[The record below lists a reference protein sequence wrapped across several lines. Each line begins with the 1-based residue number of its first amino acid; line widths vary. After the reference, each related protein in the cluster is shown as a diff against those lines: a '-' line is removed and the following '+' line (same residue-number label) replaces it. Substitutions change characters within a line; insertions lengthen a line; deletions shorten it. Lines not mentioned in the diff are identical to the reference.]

1 MAAQP
6 NGSMPTGLTGRQ
18 LRDEARRRSIMA
30 RRQAAAGDM
39 TAAQRNLRAAKQA
52 AGQLKGNTRDVER
65 ALGVARNA
73 FQSRGGAKAVPGRKP
88 ASGGPNP
95 PERGRKP
102 RNPYPTTPVPLTA
115 DEIAMFDQESREA
128 NSIFDRIRNQV
139 RTDRLA
145 AREDAK
151 RNSMELGWEKG
162 TNARLFGMN
171 AAAQGAGWN
180 PAFMVPGLTGI
191 NREWARDANANAS
204 NLAQREAALDALL
217 QQAREQQKNVLTDI
231 EARKASLG
239 ASLSGLISGVR

>member
-6 NGSMPTGLTGRQ
+6 NGSMPTGSTGRQ

-30 RRQAAAGDM
+30 RRQAAEGNL

-52 AGQLKGNTRDVER
+52 AGQLKGNTRDIER

-73 FQSRGGAKAVPGRKP
+73 FQSRGGSQAVPGRKP

-95 PERGRKP
+95 GRGNKP
-102 RNPYPTTPVPLTA
+102 KNPYPTTPVPLTA

-128 NSIFDRIRNQV
+128 NSLFDRIRNQV
-139 RTDRLA
+139 RNDRLV

-151 RNSMELGWEKG
+151 RNAMELGWEKG
-162 TNARLFGMN
+162 TNSRLFGMN

-191 NREWARDANANAS
+191 DREWARDANANAS

-217 QQAREQQKNVLTDI
+217 ARAREERQMVLNNITAD
-231 EARKASLG
+231 KAALA
-239 ASLSGLISGVR
+239 ASLSGLIREKR